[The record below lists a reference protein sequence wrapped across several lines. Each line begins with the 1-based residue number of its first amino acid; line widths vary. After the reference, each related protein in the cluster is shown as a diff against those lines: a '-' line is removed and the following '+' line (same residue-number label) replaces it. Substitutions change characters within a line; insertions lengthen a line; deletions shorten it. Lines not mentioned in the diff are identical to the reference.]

1 MKKLVAFLTL
11 FMMSLDVANAEPTDY
26 EIASSY
32 FKDKFEKLGIPSA
45 LQGEAY
51 KRAFITNM
59 LCLKIT
65 DAHGKRINP
74 KKSDLNDI
82 RKKFALELN
91 RMNIDATATI
101 RKKSKDWQRWKNY

>member
-51 KRAFITNM
+51 KRAFNEYVM
-59 LCLKIT
+59 
-65 DAHGKRINP
+65 
-74 KKSDLNDI
+74 
-82 RKKFALELN
+82 F
-91 RMNIDATATI
+91 
-101 RKKSKDWQRWKNY
+101 KNYRCSRKEN

>member
-1 MKKLVAFLTL
+1 MRLRRAILRT
-11 FMMSLDVANAEPTDY
+11 SLKSWVFRPHY
-26 EIASSY
+26 
-32 FKDKFEKLGIPSA
+32 
-45 LQGEAY
+45 
-51 KRAFITNM
+51 RARRIKELLTNM

>member
-1 MKKLVAFLTL
+1 
-11 FMMSLDVANAEPTDY
+11 
-26 EIASSY
+26 
-32 FKDKFEKLGIPSA
+32 
-45 LQGEAY
+45 
-51 KRAFITNM
+51 M

-101 RKKSKDWQRWKNY
+101 RKKSKDRQRWKNY